1 MVEVNNKFLVNSL
14 CSANEQKRV
23 EANKNDKEA
32 PKKVSRLDVFIDA
45 GKLVSDD

>member
-1 MVEVNNKFLVNSL
+1 MPEVNNKFLVNSL
-14 CSANEQKRV
+14 CDADEQKRV
-23 EANKNDKEA
+23 KAKKNDKEA